1 MEQKIQVCRKNT
13 TLFQWKTLECRKI
26 KRKIKK
32 NRGKLQRKTCR
43 RRLQDGKKIM
53 RVTREIGQRVNR
65 RNDLKK
71 KQLENPA
78 KNLKLETNGSDNNGT
93 TTVTND
99 KETEQNVNRNLEK
112 NEKNNTEETKEKS
125 VKMLKNEKNQRQIG
139 PREKHRII
147 NEEHRIINT
156 TNA

>member
-1 MEQKIQVCRKNT
+1 MNVERSKKIVENYKEKPVGGDC
-13 TLFQWKTLECRKI
+13 KTV
-26 KRKIKK
+26 KK
-32 NRGKLQRKTCR
+32 NNEGNEGNRTKSKETK
-43 RRLQDGKKIM
+43 RL
-53 RVTREIGQRVNR
+53 E
-65 RNDLKK
+65 K

-156 TNA
+156 TND

>member
-1 MEQKIQVCRKNT
+1 
-13 TLFQWKTLECRKI
+13 
-26 KRKIKK
+26 
-32 NRGKLQRKTCR
+32 
-43 RRLQDGKKIM
+43 M
-53 RVTREIGQRVNR
+53 RVTREIVKRLNI

-125 VKMLKNEKNQRQIG
+125 VKMLKNEKKNKDKSDQ
-139 PREKHRII
+139 EK
-147 NEEHRIINT
+147 NT
-156 TNA
+156 G

>member
-1 MEQKIQVCRKNT
+1 MNAERSKERSKKIVENYKEKPVGGDC
-13 TLFQWKTLECRKI
+13 KTV
-26 KRKIKK
+26 
-32 NRGKLQRKTCR
+32 
-43 RRLQDGKKIM
+43 KKIM

-139 PREKHRII
+139 PKEKHRII

-156 TNA
+156 TND

>member
-1 MEQKIQVCRKNT
+1 
-13 TLFQWKTLECRKI
+13 
-26 KRKIKK
+26 
-32 NRGKLQRKTCR
+32 
-43 RRLQDGKKIM
+43 M

-125 VKMLKNEKNQRQIG
+125 VKMLKNEKKTKTNPTKRKTPDNKRRAPDNKHDKRLIKRIYRTRATSEEPGGERQNWRWG
-139 PREKHRII
+139 Q
-147 NEEHRIINT
+147 NERNKSKT
-156 TNA
+156 KTRKK

>member
-1 MEQKIQVCRKNT
+1 MSICNKKTKSVEKIPHCFNRKHLNV
-13 TLFQWKTLECRKI
+13 ERS
-26 KRKIKK
+26 KK

-156 TNA
+156 TND

>member
-1 MEQKIQVCRKNT
+1 MK
-13 TLFQWKTLECRKI
+13 
-26 KRKIKK
+26 
-32 NRGKLQRKTCR
+32 
-43 RRLQDGKKIM
+43 
-53 RVTREIGQRVNR
+53 VTREIGQRVNR

-156 TNA
+156 TND